1 VRASSS
7 SSGPVETRAL
17 LPHEV
22 ALHARPAGL
31 FVREAA
37 GFGADVTVS
46 ANGKRANAK
55 SILEVL
61 ALGAT
66 GGTEIVIAASGGD
79 AAEAV
84 SGLAALVEQLSE

>member
-1 VRASSS
+1 MSPSSEPERRA
-7 SSGPVETRAL
+7 T
-17 LPHEV
+17 LPADV
-22 ALHARPAGL
+22 ALHARLAGT

-37 GFGADVTVS
+37 QFRAGLFVV

-61 ALGAT
+61 ALGAV
-66 GGTEIVIAASGGD
+66 GGTELTLSASGDD

-84 SGLAALVEQLSE
+84 DHLAALIPRLG

>member
-1 VRASSS
+1 VPPSS
-7 SSGPVETRAL
+7 ETAARVAL
-17 LPHEV
+17 PPDV

-37 GFGADVTVS
+37 SFGADVTVS
-46 ANGKRANAK
+46 ANGKSANAK

-66 GGTEIVIAASGGD
+66 GGTELAIEASGED
-79 AAEAV
+79 AAEA
-84 SGLAALVEQLSE
+84 LAGLVELVGRLEE

>member
-1 VRASSS
+1 MSSS
-7 SSGPVETRAL
+7 ETTSAGTAT
-17 LPHEV
+17 LPADV
-22 ALHARPAGL
+22 ALHARPAGS

-37 GFGADVTVS
+37 RFAGDVEVT

-61 ALGAT
+61 ALGAR
-66 GGTEIVIAASGGD
+66 GGTELTIAASGDG

-84 SGLAALVEQLSE
+84 EQLVALVSGLTE